1 LVGEAISTG
10 LSTRHPQAR
19 CRNVAS
25 LTEPE
30 QLDIFIPLQRSE
42 RLHEWA
48 RLARE
53 EGLDTATPET
63 VSTFAHWLQANGHA
77 PAGYS
82 HDSLEV
88 LVAVMQDYER
98 PASAPLQT

>member
-1 LVGEAISTG
+1 
-10 LSTRHPQAR
+10 
-19 CRNVAS
+19 

-53 EGLDTATPET
+53 EGLDATTPEA
-63 VSTFAHWLQANGHA
+63 VSAFAHWLQANGHA

-82 HDSLEV
+82 YDSVEV

-98 PASAPLQT
+98 TGSAPLQS